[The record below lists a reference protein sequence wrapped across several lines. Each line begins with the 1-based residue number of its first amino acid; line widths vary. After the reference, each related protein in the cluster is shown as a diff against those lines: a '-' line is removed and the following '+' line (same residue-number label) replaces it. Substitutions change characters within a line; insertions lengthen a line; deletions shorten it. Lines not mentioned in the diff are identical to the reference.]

1 MITYRLSWPFLV
13 KNYTSSILSISRI
26 EIVQIAL
33 IYYTLENHNMCIMEE
48 ILIVIKVMDNLIS
61 LCQCQSVIT
70 FLTFFFY
77 QLYKMFCKYAK
88 EYPDLGMTPAEFAE
102 FLSREQEVSNGE
114 LLHLTSVLTL
124 VLSFW

>member
-77 QLYKMFCKYAK
+77 QLYEMFCKYAK

>member
-1 MITYRLSWPFLV
+1 M
-13 KNYTSSILSISRI
+13 KNYTSSILSISRV

-33 IYYTLENHNMCIMEE
+33 IYYILENHNMCIMEE
-48 ILIVIKVMDNLIS
+48 ILIAIKVMDNLIS

-70 FLTFFFY
+70 FLTLFFY
-77 QLYKMFCKYAK
+77 QLYEMFCKYAK

-114 LLHLTSVLTL
+114 LLHLTSVLTP

>member
-1 MITYRLSWPFLV
+1 
-13 KNYTSSILSISRI
+13 
-26 EIVQIAL
+26 
-33 IYYTLENHNMCIMEE
+33 
-48 ILIVIKVMDNLIS
+48 MDNLIS

-77 QLYKMFCKYAK
+77 QLYEMFCKYAK

-114 LLHLTSVLTL
+114 LLHLTSVLVNTQIISYQECWWYYL
-124 VLSFW
+124 ICYTCCWWWSCQ

>member
-1 MITYRLSWPFLV
+1 MTTLGEKLYIFNCIYLV
-13 KNYTSSILSISRI
+13 

-33 IYYTLENHNMCIMEE
+33 IYYILETHNMCIMEE
-48 ILIVIKVMDNLIS
+48 ILIAIKVMDNLIS

-77 QLYKMFCKYAK
+77 QLYEMFCKYAK

-102 FLSREQEVSNGE
+102 FHSREQEVSNGE
-114 LLHLTSVLTL
+114 LLHLTSVMTP